1 MATHSSFLAWRIPW
15 TEEPV
20 GLQSIGSQRVG
31 HDWSDFA
38 CIHLHKCRLRLNKD
52 KPCEWELPRNCRTG
66 QTRAVILKLDFGR
79 VTFPFCLFLRMLGCL
94 VFTAISVVFQ
104 GHHDSGES
112 GIGLESSDTTK
123 PAVLRFSHFIWKKYS
138 LDCHK
143 PLVNFQSSEKV
154 ILTIFPVFLLPL
166 WR

>member
-1 MATHSSFLAWRIPW
+1 MVKYFYM
-15 TEEPV
+15 
-20 GLQSIGSQRVG
+20 
-31 HDWSDFA
+31 
-38 CIHLHKCRLRLNKD
+38 
-52 KPCEWELPRNCRTG
+52 
-66 QTRAVILKLDFGR
+66 KLDFGR
-79 VTFPFCLFLRMLGCL
+79 VTFPFCLFLRKLGCL
-94 VFTAISVVFQ
+94 VFSAISVVFQ

-123 PAVLRFSHFIWKKYS
+123 PAVLRVSHFIWKKYS

-166 WR
+166 